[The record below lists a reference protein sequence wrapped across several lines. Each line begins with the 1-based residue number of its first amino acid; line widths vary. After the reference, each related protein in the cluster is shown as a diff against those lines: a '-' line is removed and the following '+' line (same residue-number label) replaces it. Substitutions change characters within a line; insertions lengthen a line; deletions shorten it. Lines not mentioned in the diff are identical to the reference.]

1 MRLCVFF
8 FLLFLYMLLDHQVYN
23 CRCNLGIFHKLP
35 YFLCSCHCL
44 IVSRAICEPT
54 IELNSECFFGG
65 FSNGFAFQESF
76 LCVSGEDKTFDAF
89 SSQGKDKDTPTVHK
103 TAIDRCRKT
112 RELENRGNREKQ
124 KYKKYMI

>member
-1 MRLCVFF
+1 M
-8 FLLFLYMLLDHQVYN
+8 
-23 CRCNLGIFHKLP
+23 
-35 YFLCSCHCL
+35 
-44 IVSRAICEPT
+44 
-54 IELNSECFFGG
+54 FFGG
-65 FSNGFAFQESF
+65 FPNGFAFQESF